1 MFGLGQRKKLILLR
15 SAAHRGAGAFL
26 HQAWATVADIGL
38 RRRNL
43 VFQLDGDDFLKN
55 QPADDPTLEVRRVSG
70 WHDLPETLRR
80 RLESGEENLEWGDK
94 SWFDKDRWLWA
105 ATFDGEVCCLAWI
118 LGPDEDEHFFCAVP
132 SDAEIL
138 FQIVVLPEFRGRSLQ
153 VRVHRTMMAERLQA
167 GTRRFFIACH
177 EYNYTSRR
185 NIEKLGFRLIGF
197 HNESRFTSR
206 QSWQPLTR

>member
-1 MFGLGQRKKLILLR
+1 MFGLGQRKKVILLR
-15 SAAHRGAGAFL
+15 NAAHRGLGAFL
-26 HQAWATVADIGL
+26 RQAWATVADIGL

-55 QPADDPTLEVRRVSG
+55 PPPDDPPLECRRVSG
-70 WHDLPETLRR
+70 WEDLPASLRQ
-80 RLESGEENLEWGDK
+80 RLESGEENLEWGDR
-94 SWFDKDRWLWA
+94 SWFDKDRRLWL
-105 ATFDGEVCCLAWI
+105 ATLDGKDCCLAWM
-118 LGPDEDEHFFCAVP
+118 LGSDAGKHFFCPVP

-138 FQIVVLPEFRGRSLQ
+138 FQMVVLPEFRGNSLQ
-153 VRVHRTMMAERLQA
+153 VRVHRIMMAERLQA
-167 GTRRFFIACH
+167 GTKRFFVACH

-206 QSWQPLTR
+206 ENWQPLTR